1 MLRYK
6 EIKIALVEMVS
17 TMKPGDKLPSR
28 LELCKKL
35 ETTRTTLDKAIMEL
49 CADRV
54 LSSEKG
60 SATRVVGFIE
70 GTDKEADNWCVI
82 VPDATEGIY
91 NSLLR
96 GIEEIAQQHG
106 TNTII
111 CSSHNDG
118 DKQEQYIKRLMVSGI
133 TGFAIVPIV
142 ADNPM
147 ESYRLYENLIR
158 SKVPFVFCNRGVEG
172 IDAPIVKSNDFYGG
186 YIATKHLISMGY
198 RKIAYICELKY
209 STSIERYE
217 GYIGALME
225 EKLPVRPQYI
235 LIPPHGVM
243 QDCMDAAKSLLQQ
256 ADAPDAF
263 FCFNDR
269 IAFAVMRAVNAL
281 NMQVSDDVGVIGYDD
296 TFSCTE
302 SSPQLTSISYQ
313 SKEIGKTAA
322 RVLVNARSTGTEPY
336 MPEYQVFQPEL
347 AIRRS
352 CRGPVRRD
360 QK

>member
-6 EIKIALVEMVS
+6 EIKMALMDLTS
-17 TMKPGDKLPSR
+17 TLQPGDKLPSR

-35 ETTRTTLDKAIMEL
+35 ETTRTTLDKAIKEL
-49 CADRV
+49 CDDRV

-60 SATRVVGFIE
+60 SATRVIGFIE

-96 GIEEIAQQHG
+96 GIEEVAQQNG

-133 TGFAIVPIV
+133 AGFVIVPIV

-186 YIATKHLISMGY
+186 YIATKHLIRMGY
-198 RKIAYICELKY
+198 QKISYLCELKY
-209 STSIERYE
+209 STSIERYAGYVSALTEE
-217 GYIGALME
+217 G
-225 EKLPVRPQYI
+225 LPVQPHYI
-235 LIPPHGVM
+235 LIPPHGVK
-243 QDCMDAAKSLLQQ
+243 QDCRIAAEKLLQQ
-256 ADAPDAF
+256 EDAPDAF

-269 IAFAVMRAVNAL
+269 IAFAVMEAVNGL
-281 NMQVSDDVGVIGYDD
+281 GLRVSDDIGIIGYDD

-313 SKEIGKTAA
+313 SNEIGKTAA
-322 RVLVNARSTGTEPY
+322 RVLVNARNTGNKLH
-336 MPEYQVFQPEL
+336 MPEYQVFQPQL
-347 AIRRS
+347 AVRSS
-352 CRGPVRRD
+352 CRGLT
-360 QK
+360 